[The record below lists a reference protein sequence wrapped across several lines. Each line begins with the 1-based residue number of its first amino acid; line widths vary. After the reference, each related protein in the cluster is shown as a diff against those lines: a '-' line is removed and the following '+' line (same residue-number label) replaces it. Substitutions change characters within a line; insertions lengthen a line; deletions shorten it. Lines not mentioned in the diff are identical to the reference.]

1 MLNKQMRA
9 DLEGVAPR
17 NARTVVTSSAT
28 VTTYQMKVSDLIVH
42 VVCVGAN
49 AMAITLPSVA
59 EACGNIYTIKFVTD
73 GGAAVTVADKDN
85 DAGYSTVTMSDAT
98 DFQVLYS
105 DGCYWYLLA
114 GQSD

>member
-1 MLNKQMRA
+1 MLDKLMRA
-9 DLEGVAPR
+9 NLEGVAPR
-17 NARTVVTSSAT
+17 NSRTVITSSAT
-28 VTTYQMKVSDLIVH
+28 NLTYQMKVSDLIVH
-42 VVCVGAN
+42 VVTVGAN

-59 EACGNIYTIKFVTD
+59 EACGNIYVIKFVTD
-73 GGAAVTVADKDN
+73 GGGALTVADKDN

-105 DGCYWYLLA
+105 DGCYWYLLV